1 MKSST
6 EGSRPTGGENNNA
19 QRPEIQ
25 RKMLLYASIIS
36 PVEKQRPAVPPAIQ
50 RNEILMLHETWRT
63 FSPLLQLLA
72 YTTTGASRVQGRGII
87 AATRRAQ
94 PPDVCTAIENQMKG
108 KETDVVSVHLEGL
121 REKFKSHAIHCV
133 YCNRDISR
141 PCYSIHCMHYRARNQ
156 TPDWVKKGC
165 PRLRIAVNLWRER
178 TENIFVSCTSAFQSR
193 TYIITLRCRTKVQ
206 TEITD
211 FTKIDQL
218 LRDKRLPIPSFIL
231 EILYRISLC
240 KINRFVYTF

>member
-72 YTTTGASRVQGRGII
+72 YTTTRASRVQGRGII

-165 PRLRIAVNLWRER
+165 PRLRIAVNLWTGKNGKYFRILYVCVPISNVYYYTSMSYESANWDHGFH
-178 TENIFVSCTSAFQSR
+178 ENRSATTR
-193 TYIITLRCRTKVQ
+193 Q
-206 TEITD
+206 TPPHP
-211 FTKIDQL
+211 FFY
-218 LRDKRLPIPSFIL
+218 LRDLIQNLFM
-231 EILYRISLC
+231 
-240 KINRFVYTF
+240 